1 MLSTTILRKRNR
13 CACVLL
19 FFGKKRHFFYYNK
32 MEPLNEPMN
41 TIEPTFQSK
50 EFVRFMG
57 KRKLTTNSITGVF
70 KPGMNYNFP
79 FPKTFAQEVVL
90 PESIV
95 LRFKFKSANNK
106 SWFKNNLARL
116 LLGDLEVKI
125 GDVVV
130 YKLADTSNVGIYQDL
145 WLSEEEREDMV
156 EKGLGS
162 EDFRKL
168 CSGFEPAPSDATA
181 VRLFNTTP
189 YLCAKLDRVFE
200 GNGSLY
206 PSGLEN
212 ILNVIRF
219 PDASKI
225 MVAASGSKVQGYSIE
240 DVRLEFESVL
250 SEGTRKEDMGKGSR
264 NLAIEASNEY
274 SGGKQMF
281 FDAPFFVREEDYPKG
296 ASSSHNISI
305 NPSLSMINTVLIL
318 FKDPRSTDS
327 ERFENA
333 DIESVNISGTKCYLF
348 QRLARKPTLLGGKTR
363 VW

>member
-1 MLSTTILRKRNR
+1 MTATLITGIIASVRAAGKKVSKGLS
-13 CACVLL
+13 A
-19 FFGKKRHFFYYNK
+19 FGKGVSELGKKVYPVLAPLFSLVGNIIALGAKGVSWLAKNLWVLALFVTYVIYDYY
-32 MEPLNEPMN
+32 EPMN

-50 EFVRFMG
+50 EFVCFMG
-57 KRKLTTNSITGVF
+57 KRKLTNNSITGVF
-70 KPGMNYNFP
+70 KHGMNYNFP

-106 SWFKNNLARL
+106 SWFKKNLARL
-116 LLGDLEVKI
+116 LLDDLEVKI

-130 YKLADTSNVGIYQDL
+130 YNLADTSKVGIYQDL

-168 CSGFEPAPSDATA
+168 CSGFEPALSDATA

-200 GNGSLY
+200 GNASLY
-206 PSGLEN
+206 PSGLGN
-212 ILNVIRF
+212 ILNVILF

-225 MVAASGSKVQGYSIE
+225 MVAASGSKAEGYSIE
-240 DVRLEFESVL
+240 DVRLEFESFS

-274 SGGKQMF
+274 SGGKQMV
-281 FDAPFFVREEDYPKG
+281 FDAPFFV
-296 ASSSHNISI
+296 
-305 NPSLSMINTVLIL
+305 
-318 FKDPRSTDS
+318 
-327 ERFENA
+327 
-333 DIESVNISGTKCYLF
+333 
-348 QRLARKPTLLGGKTR
+348 
-363 VW
+363 